1 MTFFKESNDNEKASI
16 NKQKNLDDESHSIG
30 EWLSLGTKGNIPLNQ
45 DSQSSKPLHNKK
57 TYSCKPLHNKKTY
70 SCNFCMR
77 KFFNSQALGGHQNA
91 HKREREAAR
100 NYQLSQ
106 NSLASRS
113 LGIQPHSLV
122 HKPIRERA
130 MVEARLNNDADSFIG
145 TTLAPL
151 GLEHAGDFVWHGSFR
166 MQESDTHEL
175 DLDLRL

>member
-16 NKQKNLDDESHSIG
+16 NKQNLDDDDDESHSIG
-30 EWLSLGTKGNIPLNQ
+30 EWLSLGTKGNMPLHQ
-45 DSQSSKPLHNKK
+45 DSQSS
-57 TYSCKPLHNKKTY
+57 KPLHNKKTY

-77 KFFNSQALGGHQNA
+77 KFYNSQALGGHQNA

-106 NSLASRS
+106 NSLVARS

-122 HKPIRERA
+122 HKPKRERA
-130 MVEARLNNDADSFIG
+130 ATMVEARLNNDDNSFIG
-145 TTLAPL
+145 MTLTPL
-151 GLEHAGDFVWHGSFR
+151 VWHGSFR
-166 MQESDTHEL
+166 MQESDKHKL